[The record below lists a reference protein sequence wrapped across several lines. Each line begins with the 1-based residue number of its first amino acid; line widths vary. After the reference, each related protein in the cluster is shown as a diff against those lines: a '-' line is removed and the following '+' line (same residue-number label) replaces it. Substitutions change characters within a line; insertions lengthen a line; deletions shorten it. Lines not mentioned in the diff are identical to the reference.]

1 LRIALRLALLGLASI
16 VMAVCLSPQ
25 SSQARVN
32 NQPPPVA
39 SNKFFSNCTPTE
51 SAEHDCAILER
62 IFSQR
67 FRELDEAPLTSSS
80 GQRPQTVFRISY
92 VTPVAPQIGLRLARI
107 EVHTDSSVEITAK
120 TEDAREDKILSSR
133 SIHLSGAEAA
143 QLLALLQW
151 NEFLKF
157 DSVSHVPPDRT
168 KIRVDGNFCALEG
181 VYEGEFHALY
191 RSQIEQDSES
201 DPAKAKLFAFLTFL
215 KGIGVWQTP

>member
-1 LRIALRLALLGLASI
+1 
-16 VMAVCLSPQ
+16 
-25 SSQARVN
+25 VN

-62 IFSQR
+62 LFAQR
-67 FRELDEAPLTSSS
+67 LKELDEVPLTNSS
-80 GQRPQTVFRISY
+80 GQRPRTVYRISY
-92 VTPVAPQIGLRLARI
+92 MTPVARQIGLRLARI
-107 EVHTDSSVEITAK
+107 EVQTDSSVQITAK
-120 TEDAREDKILSSR
+120 TEDGRDDRILSSR

-143 QLLALLQW
+143 QLLALVQW
-151 NEFLKF
+151 NEFTKF

-181 VYEGEFHALY
+181 VHEGEFHALY

-201 DPAKAKLFAFLTFL
+201 DPAKAELFSVFTFL
-215 KGIGVWQTP
+215 KDIRVWQTP